1 MEFVHISAQ
10 NYLEIMAFDQKIF
23 ATSQAFTIAHT
34 IIAQRMTH
42 TEAILAQIQEH
53 LGLPPIP
60 LSPQAVVAPTSPA
73 PPPTAPVAASANPTP
88 TVLPT
93 ASTALPADHLAV
105 PTQSQDEDDVPSP
118 AAT

>member
-1 MEFVHISAQ
+1 M
-10 NYLEIMAFDQKIF
+10 
-23 ATSQAFTIAHT
+23 
-34 IIAQRMTH
+34 AQRMTH
-42 TEAILAQIQEH
+42 TEAILSQIQEH

-73 PPPTAPVAASANPTP
+73 PPPAAPAAASADPAL

-93 ASTALPADHLAV
+93 ASTTLPADHLVV